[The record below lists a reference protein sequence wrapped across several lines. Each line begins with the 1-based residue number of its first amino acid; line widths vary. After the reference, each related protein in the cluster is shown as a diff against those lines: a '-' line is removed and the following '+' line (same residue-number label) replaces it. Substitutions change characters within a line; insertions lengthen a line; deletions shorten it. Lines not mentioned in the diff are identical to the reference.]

1 LHSGVPLNPRVNR
14 SSAKKAFTGWRTRQ
28 HIGQEVVMKAK
39 DLMTQPVISV
49 AADAPVLE
57 AVRIMLQKKISGLP
71 VLDASGQLAGIVTE
85 GDFLRRIETGTLRR
99 RPRWIEFF
107 VGQGRLADEYVQ
119 ASGRRVGEI
128 MTPDVHTVAE
138 DSSLEDVVRLMER
151 HGIKRVPVVRGQE
164 LVGIVTREN
173 IMRALARTA
182 IQAPTLSTSDSAIR
196 ERLLTHLGEQP
207 WAPLDSIDVAV
218 SDGIVTLSGVLTDER
233 QRQALCVAAQ
243 NIAGVKKVEDR
254 LAPVMSGTTMRS

>member
-1 LHSGVPLNPRVNR
+1 
-14 SSAKKAFTGWRTRQ
+14 
-28 HIGQEVVMKAK
+28 MKAR

-49 AADAPVLE
+49 AANAPVLE

-71 VLDASGQLAGIVTE
+71 VLDVSGQLVGIVTE

-107 VGQGRLADEYVQ
+107 AGPGRLADEYVQ
-119 ASGRRVGEI
+119 ASSRRVDEI
-128 MTPDVHTVAE
+128 MTPDVHTVVE

-151 HGIKRVPVVRGQE
+151 HGIKRVLVMREQK
-164 LVGIVTREN
+164 LVGIVTRQN
-173 IMRALARTA
+173 LMRTLARTA
-182 IQAPTLSTSDSAIR
+182 KPAPALSTSDSAIR
-196 ERLLTHLGEQP
+196 DRLLTHLGEQP
-207 WAPLDSIDVAV
+207 WAPLGAIDVAV
-218 SDGIVTLSGVLTDER
+218 SDGIVTLSGVLTDHR

-254 LAPVMSGTTMRS
+254 LALVIPGTGMGEPPIIIGPEQQ